1 MKEMKKS
8 IVATSLLY
16 ILIGLVLVI
25 YPALP
30 FKLITY
36 VIAGLLAVI
45 GIVQIITFFTKKIG
59 DTNNNGLFT
68 GMIMIF
74 VAAFAYWKVDML
86 VELLPLVLG
95 FIIVISGILTLQ
107 DAVNT
112 MRIHS
117 MSWVVLL
124 ITALVKIGL
133 GLFIVLYTFEALE
146 LAVRIVGVGFLISGI
161 SDFIITKYV
170 ASKIQSF
177 LSKKAPSPQVAVE
190 AEATVVEDQQ

>member
-8 IVATSLLY
+8 IIATSLLY

-177 LSKKAPSPQVAVE
+177 LSKKAPSSQVAVE

>member
-8 IVATSLLY
+8 IIATSLLY

-30 FKLITY
+30 FKLIIY
-36 VIAGLLAVI
+36 VIAGLIAVI

-177 LSKKAPSPQVAVE
+177 LSKKAPSSQVAVE

>member
-74 VAAFAYWKVDML
+74 VAAFACWKVDML

-112 MRIHS
+112 MRIRS

-177 LSKKAPSPQVAVE
+177 LSKKAPSSQVAVE

>member
-1 MKEMKKS
+1 MKEIKKS
-8 IVATSLLY
+8 ILATSLLY

-36 VIAGLLAVI
+36 VIAALLAVI

-59 DTNNNGLFT
+59 DTSNNGLFT
-68 GMIMIF
+68 GMIMLF
-74 VAAFAYWKVDML
+74 VAALAYWKVDMI

-112 MRIHS
+112 MRIRS

-177 LSKKAPSPQVAVE
+177 LSKKAPAQQVTVE
-190 AEATVVEDQQ
+190 AEATVVED